1 MSLEQMLAAPL
12 PFELVPVPEFGD
24 DAEVRLNAI
33 SGLER
38 QRLATQNSASE
49 TTADRIDF
57 QHDLIATSLGDDAT
71 PEQVARLPGAVI
83 DRLGK
88 VALRMAG
95 IGEQAIDEATA
106 ALNATPSGDG
116 GSA

>member
-1 MSLEQMLAAPL
+1 MLAAPL
-12 PFELVPVPEFGD
+12 PFELVAVPEFGD

-33 SGLER
+33 TGLER
-38 QRLATQNSASE
+38 QRLSTVNSASE

-57 QHDLIATSLGDDAT
+57 QHDLIATSLGEDAT
-71 PEQVARLPGAVI
+71 PERVALLPGAVI
-83 DRLGK
+83 DRLTK

-95 IGEQAIDEATA
+95 IGEAAIDEATT
-106 ALNATPSGDG
+106 ALKTTPSGDG